1 MAENLYQDKS
11 VDHIKEDV
19 KNKFKDI
26 EKGKWLP
33 ERDDQEIYSAAI
45 DTINAYIQEIKA
57 TKEVYEPWAL
67 KEFSDLKKEFANTH
81 NTLKGNR
88 ICTKNENKALIN
100 DVANK
105 IDNAEKVVLERL
117 ARNRKHKEISNA
129 NKKLEKQEGKSFFIF
144 DKNTDQYIFTAE
156 SNKPTIHTV
165 LWKFFREDTNIYTID
180 YSQCKNQRIKNK
192 MIDLLGGISKCLIK
206 YNKRSWTYNLI
217 NNWKILPERAL
228 IWEGVSLKTAESN
241 MVEAQAKIRKNND
254 TGPIYKRS
262 QFERSPKYNQLKD
275 LIPVKLKKRIP
286 EEDLWKFISETEK
299 RLDSIIK
306 EQKKLGWE
314 LEQDE
319 PISKRGRNQMESH
332 FINTSGASK
341 DIIIWEDNSVIGQPL
356 YDILSDERDAYKT
369 YLTARIKTKRG
380 EADHLTKRRQVFSG
394 ANEKSPE
401 ADPQS
406 REHFS
411 YGLSM
416 FSKLVNKLEDTHG
429 TSQEVAALKVA
440 IRNYQHSL
448 EHGRPSQSDL
458 NTAIA
463 DLQTLF
469 INYKSN
475 DWSFSRITD
484 ATAKEKIK
492 SLLIWDKT
500 TAQRMIRELGSSLN
514 VLGNNST
521 TFLRDEIA
529 DNEGIGFENTD
540 YNQAFKN
547 ITTQL
552 DFQENE
558 SEENQKKKMQL
569 IDQLYQNIDSAES
582 VFSFLK
588 SKGMLPK
595 SADYKNEAIKE
606 GCKKIQQ
613 ALAEKQKQMNNLE
626 YNEASFREKLEQ
638 EKLSLEARMDALSD
652 EERIRYQTISVTLE
666 NPAILQESLEN
677 AKNMAV
683 LSIKY
688 GGIASLLRWS
698 LAFAFAKNWGKMVG
712 TNADIFNSSHGLNG
726 FLNFSDET
734 VVWMWELWQMLIEE
748 LAIAIVAIAL
758 GAVTGWAG
766 AVAVYAWKAALTA
779 AKAAR
784 IANKANKIRK
794 SFSLIG
800 KLKSAKKYRRI
811 WRETQKLMH
820 AKSAISSLKTGTRI
834 ANKLDKTGKVAK
846 GLKYADKLNDARNT
860 LKTINQA
867 NTYVKLNDLAKVWK
881 ITNYLAKG
889 SHLVFEGV
897 GFHLSSTV
905 LRNAFH
911 GNELS
916 TGINPWW
923 YSEWPN
929 GEHISNFRGYVQSIA
944 FLGLLKTIGQPLQ
957 SLTGAGIQKI
967 LGEKYAPS
975 MLWKVFHNIGSVGG
989 ELGSLML
996 AEQGIHLISEW
1007 EFAPVTWESLIQS
1020 LGLILWLRAYG
1031 FGKMKIS
1038 KFKMGKKW
1046 LDQMTVEEG
1055 EKKITTDGNG
1065 QVIASNTAEVPV
1077 GSDLLSS
1084 PKTSRG
1090 KRYMPRERVRYENA
1104 KPRTEAKIQELQAQN
1119 AKKHQDLLHK
1129 KAELEKRIQDLKQ
1142 QRKTNWETLPQQTQ
1156 SSIQDIYKILQK
1168 GNIITIKGLKY
1179 QFNGV
1184 KNWKAEFI
1192 IESNAKKS
1200 AESSGKKVSEKLEVN
1215 SLIELKETHFNL
1227 EPGNKTTNSWRNAKL
1242 QELLEKNQKAESL
1255 KDLNRKINNKNTE
1268 INQISQ
1274 KIHNLE
1280 TQPNNPAFN
1289 EYFSSNVHKLFGKT
1303 VVIDGVAYK
1312 AKRTLNE
1319 DGALNFMYQGK
1330 GNWPLGADFPISSMK
1345 QLFEKGAEVYGFDFG
1360 INPDG
1365 TVNNRARELTAREK
1379 ETHAILQELKKGEN
1393 NYLEKRST
1401 TKNEYL
1407 NTYKNQLQQAKS
1419 ELQALEAK
1427 KTLSEERQKQI
1438 HTRRDKW
1445 AELNKELRKIEAEL
1459 ERTNS
1464 EIKECERLETKYWE
1478 DLKSAVKD
1486 SEQINQKR
1494 TKEQDWELRQEAKE
1508 LQENKPQ
1515 SAENKSESGDAK
1527 PQATESKSHQEYEAK
1542 SREEKIKM
1550 LENRLTE
1557 IDKTIN
1563 ELTKEGVTTPE
1574 LVWAKSQKQLFES
1587 ELQKLKKWTQATESK
1602 SQSTAIKPEILNEAP
1617 KDANDLALKLE
1628 KAEWDT
1634 VSSYEGVKLNRAT
1647 KSMMDAQIFLLGVG
1661 KWFHG
1666 IGKARKV
1673 PNIPKKVVSQ
1683 IRTKLGEVKAKFGNQ
1698 LSNYYQRVWAYCKE
1712 GMKIFDAPR
1721 LERWSQTLEDGTM
1734 LEGVFRKGKLVSG
1747 KMMKDGN
1754 TFEGR
1759 FDKKWRLHGKGK
1771 QIFSD
1776 WGIYEW
1782 EFQNGQLI
1790 KGKKIHKYG
1799 HIWEGTFNKN
1809 GELSGEGVFLER
1821 DGIVIRWEF
1830 KDGYLEGD
1838 GYKLHPDGLVLKG
1851 EFKNWKLKNGEILKR
1866 NEQTWEYE
1874 KTRDVK
1880 DGQYI
1885 ELQKKANEL
1894 PNNKAQNPFSH
1905 PELENS
1911 SAPVE
1916 KLEPFHTGKEIRE
1929 SFSQGLEFEIVGSE
1943 RGEKTFFKTEH
1954 VKRDNSKYI
1963 TPAWWGDMNAP
1974 WRWYWEYAM
1983 KKMIEEAP
1991 SKKLSVESIQF
2002 LNFYDSTSH
2011 SKEKQGIYV
2020 EQFWENGKITTIVS
2034 LPRRFKTD
2042 ARGWCYIQYR
2052 LGLDARI
2059 PASERLKITQ
2069 ELVNNIQKL
2078 TAKEYESKLG
2088 TSQLYIESQVS
2099 RELDK
2104 TFQSV
2109 LDQLYPQS

>member
-165 LWKFFREDTNIYTID
+165 LWKFFTEDTNMYTID

-217 NNWKILPERAL
+217 NNWKFLPERAL

-254 TGPIYKRS
+254 TDPIYKRS

-299 RLDSIIK
+299 RLDTIIR

-319 PISKRGRNQMESH
+319 PISKKGRSQMESH

-341 DIIIWEDNSVIGQPL
+341 DVIIWENNNVIGESL

-463 DLQTLF
+463 HLQTLF

-547 ITTQL
+547 IATQL

-588 SKGMLPK
+588 SKGMLPQ

-726 FLNFSDET
+726 FFDYSDESA
-734 VVWMWELWQMLIEE
+734 VWIWELWEMLIEE
-748 LAIAIVAIAL
+748 LAIAIVAITI
-758 GAVTGWAG
+758 GAFTGWAG
-766 AVAVYAWKAALTA
+766 AAAIYAWRAALTA
-779 AKAAR
+779 AKTAR
-784 IANKANKIRK
+784 VANKANKIRK
-794 SFSLIG
+794 TLSLMG

-1227 EPGNKTTNSWRNAKL
+1227 EPSNKTTNSWRNAKL

-1330 GNWPLGADFPISSMK
+1330 ENWPLGADFPISSMK

-1602 SQSTAIKPEILNEAP
+1602 SQSTAIKPEVLNEAP

-1628 KAEWDT
+1628 KAKWDT

-1647 KSMMDAQIFLLGVG
+1647 KSMKDAQIFLLGVG

-1838 GYKLHPDGLVLKG
+1838 GYKLHPNGLVLKG

>member
-19 KNKFKDI
+19 NKKFKEI
-26 EKGKWLP
+26 EKGKWIA

-81 NTLKGNR
+81 NTLKGIR

-165 LWKFFREDTNIYTID
+165 LWKFFTEDTNMYIID

-206 YNKRSWTYNLI
+206 YDERTWTYNLI
-217 NNWKILPERAL
+217 NNWKFLPERAL

-254 TGPIYKRS
+254 TDPIYKRS

-380 EADHLTKRRQVFSG
+380 EADHLTKRRQIFSG

-463 DLQTLF
+463 HLQTLF

-547 ITTQL
+547 IATQL

-588 SKGMLPK
+588 SKGMLPQ

-626 YNEASFREKLEQ
+626 YNEASFREKLKQ

-1038 KFKMGKKW
+1038 KFKMRKKW

-1084 PKTSRG
+1084 PKTSHG
-1090 KRYMPRERVRYENA
+1090 KRYMPRERVRYENT
-1104 KPRTEAKIQELQAQN
+1104 KPKTEAKIQELQAQN

-1142 QRKTNWETLPQQTQ
+1142 QRKSNWETLPQQTQ

-1255 KDLNRKINNKNTE
+1255 KDLNRKINNKNIE

-1330 GNWPLGADFPISSMK
+1330 GNWPLGADFSISSMK

-1360 INPDG
+1360 LNPDG

-1486 SEQINQKR
+1486 SEQIDQKR

-1602 SQSTAIKPEILNEAP
+1602 SQSTAIKPEVLNEAL

-1634 VSSYEGVKLNRAT
+1634 ASSYEGVKLDRVT
-1647 KSMMDAQIFLLGVG
+1647 KSKMDAQVFLLGVG

-1673 PNIPKKVVSQ
+1673 PHIPKKVVSQ

-1830 KDGYLEGD
+1830 KNGYLEGD

-1885 ELQKKANEL
+1885 DLQKKANEL

-1943 RGEKTFFKTEH
+1943 RAEKTFFKTEH